1 MNKSIKI
8 ASRSGTKAC
17 LQRGRDNTRI
27 FWKEDYTQIIINF
40 CYNANMNSIKHIEN
54 ALKELDD
61 EVQKLLLDWNIP
73 LNEKDN
79 IMLPILQQKKVLTQT
94 LEDLT
99 YLKENPPTPNQP
111 CGISKYRDDN

>member
-1 MNKSIKI
+1 
-8 ASRSGTKAC
+8 
-17 LQRGRDNTRI
+17 
-27 FWKEDYTQIIINF
+27 
-40 CYNANMNSIKHIEN
+40 MNSIKHIQN
-54 ALKELDD
+54 AIDELDD

-79 IMLPILQQKKVLTQT
+79 IMLPLVREKKVLTQT

-99 YLKENPPTPNQP
+99 YLKENPPSPNQP

>member
-1 MNKSIKI
+1 
-8 ASRSGTKAC
+8 
-17 LQRGRDNTRI
+17 
-27 FWKEDYTQIIINF
+27 
-40 CYNANMNSIKHIEN
+40 MNSIKHIQN

-61 EVQKLLLDWNIP
+61 EVQTILLDWSIP

-79 IMLPILQQKKVLTQT
+79 LMLPILQQKRVLTQT

-99 YLKENPPTPNQP
+99 YLKENPPAPNQA

>member
-1 MNKSIKI
+1 
-8 ASRSGTKAC
+8 
-17 LQRGRDNTRI
+17 
-27 FWKEDYTQIIINF
+27 
-40 CYNANMNSIKHIEN
+40 MNSITHIQN

-61 EVQKLLLDWNIP
+61 EVQKILLNWDIP

-79 IMLPILQQKKVLTQT
+79 LMLPILQQKRVLDQT

-99 YLKENPPTPNQP
+99 YLKNNPPKENQA